1 MTPLSF
7 PKYGF
12 AAKSLASVVGAML
25 IFSITSG
32 QAREL
37 TPHKAIYEMRM
48 MSADSETQ
56 LSDVTGQ
63 NEFSLTRE
71 CDGYVV

>member
-25 IFSITSG
+25 IFSITAG

-37 TPHKAIYEMRM
+37 TP
-48 MSADSETQ
+48 
-56 LSDVTGQ
+56 LS
-63 NEFSLTRE
+63 LIHI
-71 CDGYVV
+71 